1 MNGLT
6 LAYIGDSYYELKIR
20 LYLTQEVKLT
30 KVDDLHKKAIKF
42 TSSVAQRKVIEHF
55 IKEDMLLSDEV
66 DDFKRGRNM
75 SGPGRR
81 NVDAH
86 TYHLATGFESMIG
99 GLYLRDKKRCDE
111 LIHQAIQY
119 IEKGDFH
126 GESSEKNDDKI

>member
-20 LYLTQEVKLT
+20 LYLTNEVKLT

-42 TSSVAQRKVIEHF
+42 TSSVAQRKIIEYLMNENMLC
-55 IKEDMLLSDEV
+55 EDEI
-66 DDFKRGRNM
+66 DDYKRGRNM

-81 NVDAH
+81 NVDAQ
-86 TYHLATGFESMIG
+86 TYHMATGFESMIG
-99 GLYLRDKKRCDE
+99 GLYLRHLERCDE
-111 LIHQAIQY
+111 VIRHAIKF

-126 GESSEKNDDKI
+126 GESSEKNNDKF

>member
-6 LAYIGDSYYELKIR
+6 LAYLGDSYFEFMVR

-42 TSSVAQRKVIEHF
+42 TSSIAQRKIMEYFLYHNILV
-55 IKEDMLLSDEV
+55 EDEM
-66 DDFKRGRNM
+66 DDYKRGRNT

-81 NVDAH
+81 NVDAQ
-86 TYHLATGFESMIG
+86 TYHMATGFESMIG
-99 GLYLRDKKRCDE
+99 GLYIRNKIRCDE
-111 LIHQAIQY
+111 VIHQAIEF

-126 GESSEKNDDKI
+126 GENSEKDNDKL